1 MITWIIIS
9 SALSAL
15 VAGGGSYL
23 ISRKLSN
30 ANLEVL
36 LEQSKAKAKAIE
48 YEAEKILQESRIK
61 AKELEI
67 ESQQK
72 YEREAA
78 KIIKEYEN
86 NLLELEKVKL
96 KENQQIEREYCKL
109 EQEKQLIR
117 RDKNN
122 LSQERESL
130 KKLKNNYQEKL
141 EELTHHLTAVNS
153 ITKNEAKKLLF
164 EKITEESRQEIAQFL
179 RKIENQAK
187 EEAKAKATYILAQAT
202 SRFAGEFAAERLIH
216 TIILPNDEMK
226 ARIIGKEGRNI
237 KTLEMIC
244 GVDIIIDDTPGVIIV
259 SSHNLYRRSIA
270 VQTIQRLIEDGR
282 IQPAR
287 IEEIYQ
293 KCYDEFE
300 QNIFEEGQRVTLDLG
315 LGNIHPDIQKLIGKL
330 RYRASYGQNALAH
343 SLEVANLAGIIA
355 AELGG
360 DCLLATR
367 AGLLHDI
374 GKARTHDFKG
384 SHVELG
390 AEIARRY
397 NEHPVVL
404 NAILSHHGDE
414 EIKSIEAAAVCAAD
428 SLSAARPGA
437 RREVLENYL
446 RRVSEIER
454 VALSKMGV
462 LHAYAINAGR
472 EVRVIV
478 KSEDISDDES
488 YLLAR
493 EIAKDIEASVQ
504 YPGEV
509 KVSVIRE
516 TRACAIAE

>member
-61 AKELEI
+61 AKELEL

-78 KIIKEYEN
+78 RISKEYEN
-86 NLLELEKVKL
+86 NLLDFEKEKL
-96 KENQQIEREYCKL
+96 RESQKIEREQCRL
-109 EQEKQLIR
+109 DHERELISK
-117 RDKNN
+117 DKNV
-122 LSQERESL
+122 LLQEQESL
-130 KKLKNNYQEKL
+130 KKLKTSYQNKL
-141 EELTHHLTAVNS
+141 EELTQQLTTISA
-153 ITKNEAKKLLF
+153 ITKKEAKELLF
-164 EKITEESRQEIAQFL
+164 EKIKEESRQEIAQIL
-179 RKIENQAK
+179 RKQEKQLK
-187 EEAKAKATYILAQAT
+187 EEAKARAAYILAQAT

-216 TIILPNDEMK
+216 TIMLPSDEMK

-293 KCYDEFE
+293 KCYEEFE
-300 QNIFEEGQRVTLDLG
+300 QNIFDEGQRVVLDLG
-315 LGNIHPDIQKLIGKL
+315 LGNIHPDIIKLIGKL

-384 SHVELG
+384 THVELG

-414 EIKSIEAAAVCAAD
+414 EVKSIEAAAVCAAD
-428 SLSAARPGA
+428 ALSAARPGA

-446 RRVSEIER
+446 RRVSEIEKI
-454 VALSKMGV
+454 ALSKMGV

-472 EVRVIV
+472 EVRVIA
-478 KSEDISDDES
+478 KSEDISDDEA
-488 YLLAR
+488 YLLAKD
-493 EIAKDIEASVQ
+493 IAKDIESSVQ